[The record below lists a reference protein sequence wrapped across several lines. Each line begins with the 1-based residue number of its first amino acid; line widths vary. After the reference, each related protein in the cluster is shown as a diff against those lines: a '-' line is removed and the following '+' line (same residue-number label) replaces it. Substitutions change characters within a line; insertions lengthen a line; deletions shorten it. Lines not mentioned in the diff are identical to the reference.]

1 MRIKTDMWDVVFFTI
16 TLAVVTAPLWY
27 TLVPEGAWFS
37 E

>member
-16 TLAVVTAPLWY
+16 VLAVVTAPLWFAK
-27 TLVPEGAWFS
+27 VPQGAGFS